1 MIDKILKDVKDALK
15 IDSPKEFMIGW
26 LPYILIFYLGNI
38 FAKHVN
44 AYVGGDIIDR
54 IFTAILQIETMS
66 FLPSLK
72 ANDLATGLVVAGIV
86 KAIVYTKGKK
96 TKKFREGEEY
106 GSARWN

>member
-54 IFTAILQIETMS
+54 YRDWEWTSNMQA
-66 FLPSLK
+66 
-72 ANDLATGLVVAGIV
+72 LAEWRTLR
-86 KAIVYTKGKK
+86 
-96 TKKFREGEEY
+96 FFHF
-106 GSARWN
+106 